1 MNLVWLVLLLI
12 LCIRGYTE
20 GVLNPEVVNIG
31 AIFTFSTINGKVAKI
46 AMKAAE
52 QDVNSDPSILG
63 GRKLAITLHDSNYS
77 GFLSIV
83 GGKLFCFLKFFVCS
97 YTIHL
102 LTLLTSRLDVFILM
116 IPIPCLIAAL
126 QFMES
131 DTVAIIGPQ
140 SAVMAHVLSHL
151 ANELHVP
158 LLSFTALDPTLSPLQ
173 FPYFIQ
179 TAPSDLFQMTAIAD
193 MVSYFEWRE
202 VIAVYSDD
210 DQSRNGITTLG
221 DKLAE
226 RQCKISYKAAL
237 PPDPKA
243 TRDQVF
249 NELVKVRMMES
260 RVIVLHTLSK
270 TGLLVFDVAKYL
282 GMMESGYVWIASTWL
297 STILDSTPLSSK
309 TADSIQGVLTLR
321 PHTPDSKKKREFSS
335 RWNHL
340 SNGTIGLNPYGLY
353 AYDTV
358 WMITYALKTFFD
370 QGGTISFSN
379 ITSGTALVA
388 GELNLGALSIF
399 DGGQQL
405 LKNILQINRTG
416 LTGPLRFGPDRS
428 PVHPAYE
435 VINVVGT
442 GFRQLGYWSDYS
454 GLSVAS
460 PDTLYAKP
468 PNRSRSNQQL
478 YDVLWPG
485 EITKKPRGWVFP
497 NNGRH
502 LRIGVPNRVSYRD
515 FVSKGKDT
523 DDLHGYCIDVFT
535 AAIALLPYAVPYKFV
550 LFGDGLEN
558 PNYNQLV
565 YKVASNVSIVLIS
578 NIFVIH

>member
-102 LTLLTSRLDVFILM
+102 LTLLSSRLDVFILM

-158 LLSFTALDPTLSPLQ
+158 LLSFTALDPALSPLQ

-226 RQCKISYKAAL
+226 RLCKISYKAAL

>member
-158 LLSFTALDPTLSPLQ
+158 LLSFTALDPALSPLQ

-226 RQCKISYKAAL
+226 RLCKISYKAAL

>member
-226 RQCKISYKAAL
+226 RLCKISYKAAL

-243 TRDQVF
+243 TCDQVF

>member
-102 LTLLTSRLDVFILM
+102 LTLLSSRLDVFILM

-158 LLSFTALDPTLSPLQ
+158 LLSFTALDPALSPLQ

>member
-1 MNLVWLVLLLI
+1 
-12 LCIRGYTE
+12 
-20 GVLNPEVVNIG
+20 
-31 AIFTFSTINGKVAKI
+31 
-46 AMKAAE
+46 
-52 QDVNSDPSILG
+52 
-63 GRKLAITLHDSNYS
+63 
-77 GFLSIV
+77 
-83 GGKLFCFLKFFVCS
+83 
-97 YTIHL
+97 
-102 LTLLTSRLDVFILM
+102 M

>member
-31 AIFTFSTINGKVAKI
+31 AIFSFSTINGKVAKI

-102 LTLLTSRLDVFILM
+102 LTLLSSRLDVFILM

-158 LLSFTALDPTLSPLQ
+158 LLSFTALDPALSPLQ

>member
-102 LTLLTSRLDVFILM
+102 LTLLSSRLDVFILM

-226 RQCKISYKAAL
+226 RLCKISYKAAL

-243 TRDQVF
+243 TCDQVF

>member
-102 LTLLTSRLDVFILM
+102 LTLLSSRLDVFILM

-226 RQCKISYKAAL
+226 RLCKISYKAAL